1 MKLKL
6 PGTGLFALVLLL
18 LAGVAQAEV
27 QLPRLFSDGAVLQR
41 DQPLRIW
48 GTADA
53 GAPVHVDF
61 NGSAVD
67 VAAGADGRWSAT
79 LPAQGAGGPYQ
90 LTVRSGDS
98 ARNVRDLLVG
108 DVWLASGQSN
118 MEFRL
123 RFAAAAG
130 EDIAAADFP

>member
-18 LAGVAQAEV
+18 LAGVAQAKV

-98 ARNVRDLLVG
+98 TRNVRDLLVG

-118 MEFRL
+118 MEWPV
-123 RFAAAAG
+123 ASSDDVDAVIASAG
-130 EDIAAADFP
+130 DT

>member
-53 GAPVHVDF
+53 GAPVHVDLPDQ
-61 NGSAVD
+61 AEHT
-67 VAAGADGRWSAT
+67 GRLVRVRVTQAKKHS
-79 LPAQGAGGPYQ
+79 LMAQ
-90 LTVRSGDS
+90 
-98 ARNVRDLLVG
+98 
-108 DVWLASGQSN
+108 
-118 MEFRL
+118 RL
-123 RFAAAAG
+123 G
-130 EDIAAADFP
+130 EPW